1 MSHESKLIHVVG
13 SVDIGTGTGEFLYV
27 NPTTTAAAASQ
38 PAAAGAAPPADQ
50 PPPGTGFELVVQA
63 GDGRELNR
71 LRPAIL
77 LPSDDHASKTG
88 LIDQSIL
95 HTEGMARLVLL
106 HDGQVVDTFEA
117 GSPPGASAAASAGT
131 QGLEMGAGP
140 PGHPEKRSMS
150 MAAPDEP
157 GVSYTI
163 QVRPNG
169 EKTWQTIAVGQ
180 KSPKVV
186 LDRNQFPA
194 AERATVR
201 VLRSTGFDDSIIAE
215 DEMELR
221 FKE

>member
-1 MSHESKLIHVVG
+1 MMSYENKVIHIVG
-13 SVDIGTGTGEFLYV
+13 SVDIGSGTGEFLYV
-27 NPTTTAAAASQ
+27 NPATAAASQ
-38 PAAAGAAPPADQ
+38 SATAGAAPPANQ
-50 PPPGTGFELVVQA
+50 PPQGTGFELVVEA
-63 GDGRELNR
+63 ADGKELSR
-71 LRPAIL
+71 VRPTIL

-88 LIDQSIL
+88 LIDQNVSYAA
-95 HTEGMARLVLL
+95 GMARLVLL
-106 HDGQVVDTFEA
+106 HDGKVVNTFEA
-117 GSPPGASAAASAGT
+117 GSPEPTVTARS

-163 QVRPNG
+163 QVRPDG

-215 DEMELR
+215 DEMDLR

>member
-1 MSHESKLIHVVG
+1 MSEERKLIHVVG

-27 NPTTTAAAASQ
+27 NPTTTAASRS
-38 PAAAGAAPPADQ
+38 AAAGAAPPANQ
-50 PPPGTGFELVVQA
+50 PPQGTGFELVVEA
-63 GDGRELNR
+63 ADGKELSR
-71 LRPAIL
+71 MRPAIL

-88 LIDQSIL
+88 LIDQNISYA
-95 HTEGMARLVLL
+95 EGMVRLVLL
-106 HDGQVVDTFEA
+106 HDGKVVNTFEA
-117 GSPPGASAAASAGT
+117 GSPEPTVAARP

-163 QVRPNG
+163 QVRPDG
-169 EKTWQTIAVGQ
+169 EKIWQTIAVGQ

-201 VLRSTGFDDSIIAE
+201 VLRSTGFEDNIIAE
-215 DEMELR
+215 DEMDLR
-221 FKE
+221 FKN

>member
-1 MSHESKLIHVVG
+1 MSYENKLIHVVG
-13 SVDIGTGTGEFLYV
+13 SVDIGSGTGEFLYV
-27 NPTTTAAAASQ
+27 NPATAAASQ
-38 PAAAGAAPPADQ
+38 SAAAGAAPRANQ
-50 PPPGTGFELVVQA
+50 PPQGTGFELVVQA
-63 GDGRELNR
+63 ADGKELSR
-71 LRPAIL
+71 VRPAIL

-88 LIDQSIL
+88 LIDQNISYAA
-95 HTEGMARLVLL
+95 GMARLVLL
-106 HDGQVVDTFEA
+106 HDGKVVNTFEA
-117 GSPPGASAAASAGT
+117 GSPESTAAAQS
-131 QGLEMGAGP
+131 QGLEMAAGP

-163 QVRPNG
+163 QVRPDG

-215 DEMELR
+215 DEMDLR

>member
-1 MSHESKLIHVVG
+1 M
-13 SVDIGTGTGEFLYV
+13 GE
-27 NPTTTAAAASQ
+27 
-38 PAAAGAAPPADQ
+38 
-50 PPPGTGFELVVQA
+50 ELSRV
-63 GDGRELNR
+63 
-71 LRPAIL
+71 RPAIL

-88 LIDQSIL
+88 LIDQNVSYA
-95 HTEGMARLVLL
+95 EGMARLVLL
-106 HDGQVVDTFEA
+106 HDGKVVNTFEA
-117 GSPPGASAAASAGT
+117 GSPEPTVAARS

-163 QVRPNG
+163 QVRPDG

-180 KSPKVV
+180 KSPKAV

-215 DEMELR
+215 DEMDLR

>member
-1 MSHESKLIHVVG
+1 MMSYENKLIHVVG
-13 SVDIGTGTGEFLYV
+13 SVDIGSGTGEFLYV
-27 NPTTTAAAASQ
+27 NPATAAASQ
-38 PAAAGAAPPADQ
+38 SAAAGAAPSTN
-50 PPPGTGFELVVQA
+50 PPPQGTGFELVVQA
-63 GDGRELNR
+63 ADGKELSR
-71 LRPAIL
+71 VRPAIL
-77 LPSDDHASKTG
+77 LPSDDYASKTG
-88 LIDQSIL
+88 LIDQNISYA
-95 HTEGMARLVLL
+95 EGMARLVLL
-106 HDGQVVDTFEA
+106 HDGKVVNTFEA
-117 GSPPGASAAASAGT
+117 GSPEPTVAARS
-131 QGLEMGAGP
+131 QRLEMGAGP

-163 QVRPNG
+163 QVRPDG

-215 DEMELR
+215 DEMDLR